1 MQAAKARWSSS
12 DTGRSRAALPLSV
25 SCSSSRPRVAATL
38 HASVSATNCVPVTF
52 DRSQAAEQ
60 PAANT
65 MRNRTAM
72 RVFMKP
78 PVGLVERS
86 PAGDDH
92 VDEAIA
98 VEVKAP
104 ARRVCPH
111 LLRMPSD
118 GFSETTGRGPHL
130 GLVRRHRV
138 GLLQQEYHL
147 VLLHPDHNA
156 SLEP

>member
-1 MQAAKARWSSS
+1 SHARGLAAGRAGNPCLSQRWRMQAEKAR
-12 DTGRSRAALPLSV
+12 RSGFDSEMTRSAFTLSV
-25 SCSSSRPRVAATL
+25 SWSSSRPPVAATL
-38 HASVSATNCVPVTF
+38 HASVSATSCGPVTF

-65 MRNRTAM
+65 KRNRTAM
-72 RVFMKP
+72 RVFMRP
-78 PVGLVERS
+78 PVGSVERS

-98 VEVKAP
+98 VEVEVP

-118 GFSETTGRGPHL
+118 GFPDTTGRGPPL
-130 GLVRRHRV
+130 GLV
-138 GLLQQEYHL
+138 G
-147 VLLHPDHNA
+147 
-156 SLEP
+156 